1 MHPAGEAVASSEPIR
16 EEWLVAP
23 DVISVMKN
31 RLVVPA
37 PSPPPLPVVNEFFSD
52 RMNEEQAVNTQQWL
66 NAVSTGSVIL
76 EPDMLALLD
85 QGFSAGGPL
94 GSVSL
99 ADGSTLS
106 HVTFPKTWRAMIDVA
121 VKDNEG
127 EDGSVASLGFFTRQS
142 VEQLVRKALVTP
154 KKLAGID
161 EHVGVVSTQQVAE
174 LLMAPDFLSSVT

>member
-1 MHPAGEAVASSEPIR
+1 
-16 EEWLVAP
+16 
-23 DVISVMKN
+23 
-31 RLVVPA
+31 
-37 PSPPPLPVVNEFFSD
+37 
-52 RMNEEQAVNTQQWL
+52 
-66 NAVSTGSVIL
+66 
-76 EPDMLALLD
+76 MLALLD

-106 HVTFPKTWRAMIDVA
+106 QVTFPKTWRARIDVA

-127 EDGSVASLGFFTRQS
+127 EDGSVGSLGFFTRQS

-174 LLMAPDFLSSVT
+174 LLMAPDFLSSVI